1 MGDFT
6 NETVHGYDY
15 QLLAAGNDL
24 GQVTLMRYPA
34 PNDNADFVVG
44 AGHSSHVTRV
54 KLNRDGTRLYS
65 VGGNDTALI

>member
-1 MGDFT
+1 
-6 NETVHGYDY
+6 
-15 QLLAAGNDL
+15 
-24 GQVTLMRYPA
+24 MRYPA